1 MLCDWQAKLESH
13 LLCFISRLLNLLLC
27 EWKMYQLESK
37 MEAKDVLCFKVDG
50 CDYSYQIFADLREP
64 AKT

>member
-1 MLCDWQAKLESH
+1 
-13 LLCFISRLLNLLLC
+13 
-27 EWKMYQLESK
+27 

-50 CDYSYQIFADLREP
+50 CDYSYQISADLREP